1 MTIEPKILYEDNH
14 IIVVLKPHNVPSQED
29 ESKDKDMLTMVK
41 EYVKEKYNKPGN
53 VYIGL
58 VHRLDR
64 PTGGIMVFARTSKA
78 AARLSEQFRN
88 GEAEKTYFAIVKGNL
103 KLKQTKLVNY
113 LLKDEINNKVKVVPM
128 STQGAKRAELDYEEL
143 DSKENLHL
151 LKVKLG
157 TGRGHQIRVQLST
170 IGTPIYGDQKYGGE
184 NMPKANLNLFAAEL
198 KFYHP
203 TTKDRLVFRA
213 YPPEDKTAWNNFNLE
228 KYLAI

>member
-1 MTIEPKILYEDNH
+1 MDILYEDNH
-14 IIVVLKPHNVPSQED
+14 IIVVLKPHNIPSQED

-78 AARLSEQFRN
+78 ASRLSEQFKN
-88 GEAEKTYFAIVKGNL
+88 GEAEKTYFAITKGDL

-143 DSKENLHL
+143 DAKDGLHL
-151 LKVKLG
+151 LKDKLA

-170 IGTPIYGDQKYGGE
+170 IGNQIYGDQKYGGGD
-184 NMPKANLNLFAAEL
+184 MPKANLNLFAVEL

-203 TTKDRLVFRA
+203 TTKDRMVFRA
-213 YPPEDKTAWNNFNLE
+213 YPQEDKVAWNKFNLE
-228 KYLAI
+228 KFLSI